1 MPDDT
6 EQSLGQLFVNVCRLH
21 HTKADQCVEQLGLYR
36 GQAILLMI
44 LSEKDG
50 ITHSDIADRLRIS
63 PAAATRVIKRLE
75 ALNYLQRQPDPND
88 ERISRVYI
96 QEKGQFLIDEIHQ
109 AFLQLERGMFNDFST
124 KDKDFLRELLMRIQ
138 VNLQNSK
145 LNPKE

>member
-124 KDKDFLRELLMRIQ
+124 KDKDILRELLMRIQ